1 MVAGRLQDFIREPG
15 ILEDIENPQ
24 NRLIMVIGG
33 ADTGKTTFISHMI
46 DHLSRKMV
54 VAVADLDMGQSHIG
68 PPTTIAWGK
77 MEGGFSSWSAIQVE
91 DFYFT
96 GTLSP
101 VGNLVP
107 SIVGA
112 QLITRAASLVCKKV
126 IIDTTGL
133 ISEPAGRVLKQY
145 KIDLLT
151 PDIILAIERSG
162 ELSQILDCF
171 RFQESPKI
179 HRIPVPDGVR
189 VKTPEMRT
197 RYRTRQFKPFFESAG
212 LFEVSLKD
220 TVVRF
225 TREPFK
231 LNQEELKNRIISLRD
246 ERNRDIAVGIIERVF
261 PGDGRI
267 LVRTSFKGDK
277 KFTAILIGMT
287 KISL

>member
-1 MVAGRLQDFIREPG
+1 MVTGRLQDFIREPET
-15 ILEDIENPQ
+15 LEEIENPQ

-33 ADTGKTTFISHMI
+33 ADTGKTTFISHLI
-46 DHLSRKMV
+46 DHLSRETI
-54 VAVADLDMGQSHIG
+54 VAVADLDMGQSHLG

-77 MEGGFSSWSAIQVE
+77 IEGGFKSWSAIQVE

-107 SIVGA
+107 SLVGA
-112 QLITRAASLVCKKV
+112 QLITKAASLSCKKV

-145 KIDLLT
+145 KIDLIA
-151 PDIILAIERSG
+151 PDLVLAIERSG

-171 RFQESPKI
+171 KFQESPRI
-179 HRIPVPDGVR
+179 HRIPVPDAVR

-197 RYRTRQFKPFFESAG
+197 RYRTRQLKPFFEGAG

-225 TREPFK
+225 TREPFR

-246 ERNRDIAVGIIERVF
+246 ERNRDITVGIIERVF
-261 PGDGRI
+261 PDDGRI
-267 LVRTSFKGDK
+267 LIRTSFKGDRR
-277 KFTAILIGMT
+277 FTAILIGMT